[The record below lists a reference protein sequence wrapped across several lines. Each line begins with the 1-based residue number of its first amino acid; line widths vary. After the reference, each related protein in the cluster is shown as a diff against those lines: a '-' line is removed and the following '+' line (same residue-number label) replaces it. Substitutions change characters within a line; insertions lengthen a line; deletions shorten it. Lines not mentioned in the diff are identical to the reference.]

1 MRRIAAPLL
10 VLFALSPDQGDAHA
24 FERTSGLYDQFNDG
38 VIVALTTPSI
48 VLCLLPLGILA
59 GTARRVGLR
68 GAWPWLLG
76 GQAIGVLLAPIAPP
90 QIAAVALAL
99 GLVTAVLAALKPG
112 LRSPVPQAAAAL
124 TGGVS
129 ALAAFEGHALF
140 ELPLGVHAGL
150 LLGANVAFAVVAAV
164 ASASLDRWPRDWLR
178 VGWRIAASWLAA
190 ICALV
195 LAFLLRP
202 LP

>member
-1 MRRIAAPLL
+1 MLSCLLYARPPQSGLPPLVMAAPA
-10 VLFALSPDQGDAHA
+10 VDVVHTPA
-24 FERTSGLYDQFNDG
+24 G
-38 VIVALTTPSI
+38 VSTRS
-48 VLCLLPLGILA
+48 
-59 GTARRVGLR
+59 
-68 GAWPWLLG
+68 
-76 GQAIGVLLAPIAPP
+76 
-90 QIAAVALAL
+90 AAE
-99 GLVTAVLAALKPG
+99 
-112 LRSPVPQAAAAL
+112 AAAAL

-164 ASASLDRWPRDWLR
+164 VSASLDRWRRDWLR

-190 ICALV
+190 ISALV